1 MTEERRFFATL
12 RAVPIDTIDVSSELM
27 RLDDWLA
34 ALQRDLTAGI
44 PDRTGLHEGGPL
56 AARIEAIEHGIAADR
71 AAWARQWAELRPAQ
85 ALADRFDDRA
95 MLLVFGKLN
104 AGKSSLCNFI
114 AERCAMLG
122 GSARSF
128 GVEGGRVIDRGTI
141 AAAGGL
147 LKEGATETTSRLQG
161 VILDERLVLLDT
173 PGLHSVT
180 DENAALT
187 RRFTDSAD
195 GMLWLTSSA
204 SPGQVQELDEL
215 TRELR
220 RDKPLLPVVT
230 RSDVIEEDEIDGDIR
245 KCLRNKTAPNR
256 RMQEDDVRARARAR
270 LSRMGVDPELL
281 REPVSISVAA
291 AREQGLT
298 AAAMADA
305 GFERLYAA
313 LTDLIRPALAYKQR
327 KPAAVRLHHL
337 RENVLGSLENGTGP
351 RLAQLAATLEDEQQ
365 RLAELPAVIA
375 QSVWR
380 ALVPKLPPWLD
391 EYERADQP
399 DIGSLQ
405 RRVSQ
410 AFDEAL
416 NEALRQHLAQDYQ
429 IGDTIDRA
437 CVDGDAVGQHTID
450 RLDNSRRLG
459 EPRDLDAPATD
470 RTPITVSLGRL
481 DGLGT
486 DASRHEQRYL
496 ALEASIQ
503 HALQRLAPLIAP
515 HQATVSRLQVRV
527 ADMQRTLRSA
537 HDSLDRYR
545 RELSPSM
552 HEAAS

>member
-1 MTEERRFFATL
+1 MTEERRFFETL
-12 RAVPIDTIDVSSELM
+12 RAAPVDTVDVSSELT

-34 ALQRDLTAGI
+34 ALRRELAAGM
-44 PDRTGLHEGGPL
+44 PDRAGLRDGGPL
-56 AARIEAIEHGIAADR
+56 AARIEEIERGLAAEQT
-71 AAWARQWAELRPAQ
+71 AWARQWAELQPAQ
-85 ALADRFDDRA
+85 ALASRFDDRA

-104 AGKSSLCNFI
+104 AGKSSLCNFV

-122 GSARSF
+122 GTARSF
-128 GVEGGRVIDRGTI
+128 SVEDGRVIDRGAI
-141 AAAGGL
+141 AAANGL

-245 KCLRNKTAPNR
+245 KRLCNKTEQNR

-281 REPVSISVAA
+281 REPVSISVAV
-291 AREQGLT
+291 AREQGQTGT
-298 AAAMADA
+298 AMTDA

-313 LTDLIRPALAYKQR
+313 LTDLIRPALAYKRR

-337 RENVLGSLENGTGP
+337 RENVLGSLESGTVP
-351 RLAQLAATLEDEQQ
+351 RLARWAATLEDEQR
-365 RLAELPAVIA
+365 RLTELPAVIA
-375 QSVWR
+375 LTVWR
-380 ALVPKLPPWLD
+380 ALIPKLPPWLD
-391 EYERADQP
+391 EHERAEGP
-399 DIGSLQ
+399 DAGSLQ

-410 AFDEAL
+410 TFDDAL
-416 NEALRQHLAQDYQ
+416 NEALRRHLAEDY
-429 IGDTIDRA
+429 R
-437 CVDGDAVGQHTID
+437 
-450 RLDNSRRLG
+450 
-459 EPRDLDAPATD
+459 LDAPATD
-470 RTPITVSLGRL
+470 RTPITLSLARL
-481 DGLGT
+481 DTLGT

-496 ALEASIQ
+496 ALKASIRD
-503 HALQRLAPLIAP
+503 ALQTLTPLIAP
-515 HQATVSRLQVRV
+515 HQATVSRLQAQV
-527 ADMQRTLRSA
+527 ADMRRTLRSA
-537 HDSLDRYR
+537 RDSLDQYR
-545 RELSPSM
+545 RQLSPSAC
-552 HEAAS
+552 ETAS